1 MDSFIRQNFI
11 GKDGFIW
18 WIGQI
23 APKEVWIN
31 NFLEGVPGPIAST
44 TDSQKTWGQRYKVRI
59 MGYHP
64 YSTAELEDKDL
75 PWAQCLSAPGN
86 SGSLNTAETVRLNE
100 GDVVIGWF
108 LDGHNAQVP
117 MIMGTFAHTTQWEE
131 LIALWKKDGA
141 PKSPFGVWGGYSDSF
156 GEDEGQ
162 SYAINKNNSN
172 DNTKDSDKSNEQL
185 DDKTASDKDK
195 KSDTVQIHTVD
206 STTGQIINLCDTGAT
221 DGIKNDVLG
230 LVKDVQAL
238 KGKMDFGNEF
248 FRDKVKGLVSST
260 TESVVRKSGSL
271 VSGMVDHAFNKII
284 PIGKTGLDVLYKGVF
299 GKIIAATANPAVA
312 HLAGVAAQNAMLGP
326 LNKAENLIGCLANN
340 IIADLGGMTE
350 EILNSVVDNVFNF
363 TDCVGDQTVG
373 AITNGI
379 IEKVGGGMAGALG
392 GLDKILSFFGGK
404 KGFDI
409 TEIIRNSGGA
419 SIAGQVGLRGCNEPV
434 KRDELGPCRYR
445 LGYGPISSSPKDL
458 DKIVK
463 DANAAWAIRQAAKL
477 TKFPLDGIQ
486 DIAGAL
492 DIFNSDMKEP
502 GYKSSISDCYSGLP
516 TICEP
521 PKINI
526 FGGGG
531 LGAEAIPIF
540 GNIVGTGS
548 KRTGS
553 IIDIKMTNPGNNYQF
568 PPFVEIVDNCN
579 QGLGAQARATVKDG
593 KVNIYVISEGE
604 NYPVGDQPEM
614 AVVDVNIIN
623 PGSGYAEGDTV
634 TDNIGNEYD
643 VTIQSGAIV
652 KVKPITTI
660 GVEEVVELA
669 IKSTTGRDA
678 LLFATIDERPEY
690 QGVVK
695 QQIDCVAPRT
705 DNLVGYV
712 KGEPYYG
719 DFHVHPN
726 TGKKMVGAAHT
737 TTPHEVIYDTPQESL

>member
-1 MDSFIRQNFI
+1 MDSFIKQNFI
-11 GKDGFIW
+11 GKDGFVW

-23 APKEVWIN
+23 APEKVWIDN
-31 NFLEGVPGPIAST
+31 YGKIST
-44 TDSQKTWGQRYKVRI
+44 QSKKAWGQRYKVRI

-64 YSTAELEDKDL
+64 YSIAELKDEDL
-75 PWAQCLSAPGN
+75 PWAQVLTTAGN
-86 SGSLNTAETVRLNE
+86 SGSQNTAETVRLAQ
-100 GDVVIGWF
+100 GDVVVGFF

-117 MIMGTFAHTTQWEE
+117 MIMGAFANTTQWDE
-131 LIALWKKDGA
+131 LKKLWKKNGL
-141 PKSPFGVWGGYSDSF
+141 PPSPFGVFGGYDKEF
-156 GEDEGQ
+156 KKEG
-162 SYAINKNNSN
+162 YAINPSSSN
-172 DNTKDSDKSNEQL
+172 DGRKDSALSNVNITEGQAGQRQQN
-185 DDKTASDKDK
+185 DSTNE
-195 KSDTVQIHTVD
+195 IHTTD
-206 STTGQIINLCDTGAT
+206 STTGQIINLCDTGPT

-260 TESVVRKSGSL
+260 TESVVRKSGVM
-271 VSGMVDHAFNKII
+271 VSGMVDHAFNEII
-284 PIGKTGLDVLYKGVF
+284 PIGKVGLRVLYDGVF
-299 GKIIAATANPAVA
+299 GKVLAATQNPAIA

-350 EILNSVVDNVFNF
+350 DILNSVVDNVFNF

-392 GLDKILSFFGGK
+392 GLDKILRFFGGK

-409 TEIIRNSGGA
+409 KDVIRNTGGA

-463 DANAAWAIRQAAKL
+463 DANAAWAISQAAKL
-477 TKFPLDGIQ
+477 TGFPLDGIQ

-492 DIFNSDMKEP
+492 DIFNSEMKVP
-502 GYKSSISDCYSGLP
+502 GFKSSISDCYSGLP

-531 LGAEAIPIF
+531 FGAEAIPIF

-568 PPFVEIVDNCN
+568 PPFVEIVDNCD
-579 QGLGAQARATVKDG
+579 QGIGAQARATVKDG
-593 KVNIYVISEGE
+593 KVNIYVVSEGE
-604 NYPVGDQPEM
+604 NYPVSDQPQM

-623 PGSGYAEGDTV
+623 PGSGYTEGDTV
-634 TDNIGNEYD
+634 TDNIGNDYD
-643 VTIQSGAIV
+643 IVIQSGAIV

-660 GVEEVVELA
+660 AVEEVVELTVN
-669 IKSTTGRDA
+669 STTGRDA
-678 LLFATIDERPEY
+678 LMFATIDERPEY

>member
-1 MDSFIRQNFI
+1 MDSFIKQNFI
-11 GKDGFIW
+11 GKDGFVW

-23 APKEVWIN
+23 APEKVWIDN
-31 NFLEGVPGPIAST
+31 YGKIST
-44 TDSQKTWGQRYKVRI
+44 ESKKAWGQRYKVRI

-64 YSTAELEDKDL
+64 YSIAELKDEDL
-75 PWAQCLSAPGN
+75 PWAQVLTTAGN
-86 SGSLNTAETVRLNE
+86 SGSQNTAETVRLAQ
-100 GDVVIGWF
+100 GDVVVGFF

-117 MIMGTFAHTTQWEE
+117 MIMGAFANTTQWDD
-131 LIALWKKDGA
+131 LKKLWKKDGA
-141 PKSPFGVWGGYSDSF
+141 PPSPFGVFGGYDKEF
-156 GEDEGQ
+156 QEDG
-162 SYAINKNNSN
+162 YAINKSSSN
-172 DNTKDSDKSNEQL
+172 DNTENSDISN
-185 DDKTASDKDK
+185 
-195 KSDTVQIHTVD
+195 VQVTQGQANDRQQNDPTNEIHTTD
-206 STTGQIINLCDTGAT
+206 STTGQIVNLCDTGPT

-248 FRDKVKGLVSST
+248 FRDKVKGLVRST
-260 TESVVRKSGSL
+260 TESVVRKSGVM
-271 VSGMVDHAFNKII
+271 VSGMVDHAFNEII
-284 PIGKTGLDVLYKGVF
+284 PIGKVGLRVLYDGVF
-299 GKIIAATANPAVA
+299 GKVLAATQNPAIA

-350 EILNSVVDNVFNF
+350 DILNSVVDNVFNF

-392 GLDKILSFFGGK
+392 GLDKILRFFGGK

-409 TEIIRNSGGA
+409 RDVIRNTGGA

-463 DANAAWAIRQAAKL
+463 DANAAWAISQAAKL
-477 TKFPLDGIQ
+477 TGFPLDGIQ

-492 DIFNSDMKEP
+492 DIFNSEMKVP
-502 GYKSSISDCYSGLP
+502 GFKSSISDCYSGLP

-531 LGAEAIPIF
+531 FGAEAIPIF

-568 PPFVEIVDNCN
+568 PPFVEIVDNCD
-579 QGLGAQARATVKDG
+579 QGIGAQARATVKDG
-593 KVNIYVISEGE
+593 KVNIYVVSEGE
-604 NYPVGDQPEM
+604 NYPVSDQPQM

-634 TDNIGNEYD
+634 TDNIGNDYD
-643 VTIQSGAIV
+643 IVIQSGAIV

-660 GVEEVVELA
+660 AVEEVVELTVN
-669 IKSTTGRDA
+669 STTGRDA
-678 LLFATIDERPEY
+678 LMFATIDERPEY